1 MKKFFIL
8 LGLIVLLNGCV
19 YAADNAREP
28 IKASVSMSDLTVFSG
43 EKNLFGLKDKEGNII
58 VEPQYKKLIRLG
70 DSSWIVLKKIN
81 TDLSIITEI
90 ILYSLNTDTLTEF
103 SADT

>member
-70 DSSWIVLKKIN
+70 DSSWIVLKKKQIRP
-81 TDLSIITEI
+81 
-90 ILYSLNTDTLTEF
+90 YR
-103 SADT
+103 